1 MTPPATPPPA
11 TPPTA
16 PPVKWTPVVEF
27 RDIRYEHSGT
37 GIALVTINRPEV
49 HNAFRPETV
58 TELIDAFAR
67 IRDDATIG
75 CALLTGAGDAAF
87 CSGGDLRVKGRGGY
101 VGSDGLARLNVLELQ
116 RQIRSLPIPVIALV
130 NGFAIGGGHVLH
142 VVCDLSIAS
151 ENAVFG
157 QVGPQVGSFDAG
169 FGIGLLARLV
179 GDKKAKEIWFLC
191 RRYDASEALAM
202 GLINAVVPPARLLD
216 EGVAWANEILEMSP
230 TAIRFLKSAFLVAT
244 DGLAGLQEF
253 AGNATGLYYTTDE
266 AHEGSRAFLEK
277 RKPDF
282 RRFPRRP

>member
-1 MTPPATPPPA
+1 MTSPATPIEWRSVA
-11 TPPTA
+11 
-16 PPVKWTPVVEF
+16 EY

-37 GIALVTINRPEV
+37 GIALGTIDRPEV
-49 HNAFRPETV
+49 RNAFRPLTV
-58 TELIDAFAR
+58 AELIDAFRR

-75 CALLTGAGDAAF
+75 CVLLTGAGDMAF

-101 VGSDGLARLNVLELQ
+101 VGDDGLARLNVLDLQ

-142 VVCDLSIAS
+142 IVCDLSIAS
-151 ENAVFG
+151 ENAIFG

-169 FGIGLLARLV
+169 FGIGLLSRLV
-179 GDKKAKEIWFLC
+179 GDRKAKEIWFLC
-191 RRYDASEALAM
+191 RRYDAAEALAM
-202 GLINAVVPPARLLD
+202 GLVNKVVPQDRLLD
-216 EGVAWANEILEMSP
+216 EGVAWADEILAMSP

-266 AHEGSRAFLEK
+266 AHEGSTAFLEK

>member
-1 MTPPATPPPA
+1 MTNDTKI
-11 TPPTA
+11 T
-16 PPVKWTPVVEF
+16 WTPVVEY

-37 GIALVTINRPEV
+37 GIALVTIARPEV
-49 HNAFRPETV
+49 RNAFRPETV
-58 TELIDAFAR
+58 AELIDAFRR
-67 IRDDATIG
+67 IRDDGSIG
-75 CALLTGAGDAAF
+75 CVLLTGAGEAAF
-87 CSGGDLRVKGRGGY
+87 CSGGDLNVKGRGGY
-101 VGSDGLARLNVLELQ
+101 VGEDGLARLNVLDLQ
-116 RQIRSLPIPVIALV
+116 RQIRSLPVPVIALV

-142 VVCDLSIAS
+142 IVCDLSIAS
-151 ENAVFG
+151 DNAIFG

-191 RRYDASEALAM
+191 RRYDARQALEM
-202 GLINAVVPPARLLD
+202 GLVNAVVPSDRLLD
-216 EGVAWANEILEMSP
+216 EGVAWADEILAMSP

-266 AHEGSRAFLEK
+266 AHEGSKAFLEK

-282 RRFPRRP
+282 GRFPRRP

>member
-1 MTPPATPPPA
+1 MSDAQVTW
-11 TPPTA
+11 TA
-16 PPVKWTPVVEF
+16 VVEY

-49 HNAFRPETV
+49 RNAFRPETIA
-58 TELIDAFAR
+58 ELIDAFRR
-67 IRDDATIG
+67 IRDDSAIG
-75 CALLTGAGDAAF
+75 CVLLTGAGDMAF

-101 VGSDGLARLNVLELQ
+101 VGDDGLARLNVLDLQ
-116 RQIRSLPIPVIALV
+116 RQIRSLPVPVIALV

-142 VVCDLSIAS
+142 IVCDISIAS
-151 ENAVFG
+151 DNAIFG

-169 FGIGLLARLV
+169 FGVGLLTRLV

-202 GLINAVVPPARLLD
+202 GLVNRVVSQDRLLA
-216 EGVAWANEILEMSP
+216 EGVQWADEIMAMSP

-253 AGNATGLYYTTDE
+253 AGNATGMYYTTDE
-266 AHEGSRAFLEK
+266 AHEGSKAFLEK

-282 RRFPRRP
+282 GRFPRRP